1 MANPIALIALA
12 AGAFFLLGRKEGE
25 VAGEIESDEGDVL
38 DEALSEDDA
47 DALSDAQ
54 QSMGNRDVELGGGV
68 NLQGGGTSIQGTAVT
83 PSAGSITTLGQLQP
97 TGGTPWIPPS
107 TMGMKTGNGGRFY
120 WVIGG
125 QAPAFYSIRKDYP
138 YDQNEVENRL
148 VDSLEEAYDA
158 AQERAAWFAAWGH
171 G

>member
-25 VAGEIESDEGDVL
+25 IAGEIESDGDVL
-38 DEALSEDDA
+38 DEALSEDEA
-47 DALSDAQ
+47 DALSEAQ
-54 QSMGNRDVELGGGV
+54 SSMETRDVELGTGGL
-68 NLQGGGTSIQGTAVT
+68 NLQSGGTSIQGTAVT

-97 TGGTPWIPPS
+97 TGGTPWTPPS

-138 YDQNEVENRL
+138 YNQNEVENRL
-148 VDSLEEAYDA
+148 VDSLQEAYDA
-158 AQERAAWFAAWGH
+158 AQDRAAWFAMWGH